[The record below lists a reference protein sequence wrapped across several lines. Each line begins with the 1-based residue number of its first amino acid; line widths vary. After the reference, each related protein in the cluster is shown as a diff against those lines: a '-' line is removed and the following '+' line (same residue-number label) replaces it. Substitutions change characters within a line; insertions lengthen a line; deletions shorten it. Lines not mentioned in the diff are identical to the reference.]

1 MKQFVAIFLFFAC
14 CMSYVSAQ
22 TFLDQLR
29 TVDKGSGTVTVTQ
42 SKIID
47 ELVNGRKYPTVV
59 KQKKDT
65 TAVKKVDKPAVMEG
79 VGQHKPDS
87 ARHNKPDST
96 HNNTLDSTRNNGFVQ
111 SNVGP
116 KRKVM
121 GFRVQ
126 AFAGNNSRVSREK
139 AKNIGERLKSEFPGH
154 SVYVHFYS
162 PRWVCRMGNYQTRE
176 EAEIMLQK
184 VKDLGYSAACLVK
197 GKITVH

>member
-1 MKQFVAIFLFFAC
+1 MKQFVAIFLLSAC

-22 TFLDQLR
+22 TFLDRLK
-29 TVDKGSGTVTVTQ
+29 TVDKGMGAVTVTQ
-42 SKIID
+42 SKAID
-47 ELVNGRKYPTVV
+47 ELVNGKKYVPVHN
-59 KQKKDT
+59 KSKKD
-65 TAVKKVDKPAVMEG
+65 
-79 VGQHKPDS
+79 S
-87 ARHNKPDST
+87 ALVNNISKST
-96 HNNTLDSTRNNGFVQ
+96 IVDSTRNILEQ
-111 SNVGP
+111 SNNAGVGP
-116 KRKVM
+116 RRKVM

-139 AKNIGERLKSEFPGH
+139 ARSIGERLKTEFPGH
-154 SVYVHFYS
+154 SVYVHFYT